1 MMVGRLVFVWDDIFA
16 VAMLNFRWVAGQ
28 NLFAVRYFQSKG
40 QELSQLNRMCEHLAH
55 HTSHEHA
62 LPPPPKKNSL
72 LRAFPIWHPIYVPCF
87 IFAHGNM
94 YPLELP
100 FGRFITSSALGLC
113 QLGQTCHHT
122 YQMRHH
128 PIKKSWN
135 WSIWYRFIY
144 HLIHDTQSASTSLEC
159 AYSFSL
165 TSSSWQSRATFH
177 DFCKK
182 KIQEHKGSMSTTRE
196 AKTKPWPPERLASP
210 TVLPIA

>member
-1 MMVGRLVFVWDDIFA
+1 MGSGSKLICSTVLSIKGSGVITAQPDVWTSCPPHFA
-16 VAMLNFRWVAGQ
+16 WACRPLPLQ
-28 NLFAVRYFQSKG
+28 KKKIHCCELFPSGIQF
-40 QELSQLNRMCEHLAH
+40 M
-55 HTSHEHA
+55 SHVS
-62 LPPPPKKNSL
+62 SL
-72 LRAFPIWHPIYVPCF
+72 LMKTCIHWNCHLV
-87 IFAHGNM
+87 N
-94 YPLELP
+94 
-100 FGRFITSSALGLC
+100 SSLHQLWGLC

-135 WSIWYRFIY
+135 WSIWYRFLY

-177 DFCKK
+177 GFCLN
-182 KIQEHKGSMSTTRE
+182 KIHEHKGSMSTTRE

>member
-28 NLFAVRYFQSKG
+28 NLFAVRYLSIKG
-40 QELSQLNRMCEHLAH
+40 SWVITAQPDVW
-55 HTSHEHA
+55 TSCPPHFAWACPPH
-62 LPPPPKKNSL
+62 PPPKKKNHCCELFPSGFQFMSHVSSL
-72 LRAFPIWHPIYVPCF
+72 LMETCIHWNCHS
-87 IFAHGNM
+87 
-94 YPLELP
+94 
-100 FGRFITSSALGLC
+100 GRFITSSALGLC

-128 PIKKSWN
+128 PIKKSWH

-177 DFCKK
+177 DF
-182 KIQEHKGSMSTTRE
+182 
-196 AKTKPWPPERLASP
+196 WF
-210 TVLPIA
+210 